1 LVDLKKRGLAL
12 DPVANFHFNNGAMLH
27 SVNWM
32 ANPTEKG
39 MKESYGIMVNYLYKL
54 DMLKRNGLP
63 VSSFQYRQKQ
73 DRVKRNKENSPRK
86 CSAIC
91 DSSLKITR
99 STHQAFKR

>member
-12 DPVANFHFNNGAMLH
+12 DPVANFHFNNGALLH

-63 VSSFQYRQKQ
+63 VSSFQYR
-73 DRVKRNKENSPRK
+73 NKTELKETKKTAQENVRP
-86 CSAIC
+86 SATP
-91 DSSLKITR
+91 L
-99 STHQAFKR
+99 